1 MRHRETIFRGAALC
15 ALLLLVGCSTA
26 VVTIPGVERAEVPII
41 GVEHLAVL
49 DFVDTEEHAGSGRA
63 ASSALIA
70 RLDREDHYELV
81 ERRAIEQVMNEQRLG
96 LSDIVWDE
104 TAAEV
109 GRLLGADAII
119 VGEVSGYDVETT
131 EYKKEE
137 TVKVRTD
144 EWHYEMRKR
153 WPWSKEKEKVKV
165 YEYEE
170 KKVEV
175 TYREKA
181 GTVRVNYRMVDVST
195 GRVIVARTKTAS
207 YSRKAA
213 ESPEELGEIERW
225 MSILGIGL
233 AADLPDDGKIIS
245 DLLDDVTGQFVAAI
259 SPHRV
264 ERRKVLD
271 KEGGRCTKRGVQL
284 AQAAMWDEAIVE
296 WRKAVLNDPRDAAAH
311 NNLGIAYER
320 AARFE
325 DAWQAYREAI
335 RLDPDHLAYRQNMAH
350 LGSGVSSS
358 TSPTGDTYIVLEVE
372 EDSAVYID
380 YGEEDGARLGD
391 RLQVYREKTV
401 RHPATGQIMGT
412 DTIEIADVEVT
423 EVFPKMSATRVV
435 RRLVEE
441 AIRASY
447 RVKCGKRAGGK
458 GEE

>member
-1 MRHRETIFRGAALC
+1 MPRLDSILKTAPFC
-15 ALLLLVGCSTA
+15 VLLLLGCSTA

-41 GVEHLAVL
+41 GVERLAVL
-49 DFVDTEEHAGSGRA
+49 DFADTEEHAGSGRA
-63 ASSALIA
+63 AASALIGQ
-70 RLDREDHYELV
+70 LDREDHYDLV
-81 ERRAIEQVMNEQRLG
+81 ERRAIEQVMDEQRLG

-119 VGEVSGYDVETT
+119 VGEVSGYGVETT
-131 EYKKEE
+131 EYRQEE
-137 TVKVRTD
+137 TIKVRTD

-153 WPWSKEKEKVKV
+153 WPWSKEKEEVKV

-233 AADLPDDGKIIS
+233 AADLPDDGKILS
-245 DLLDDVTGQFVAAI
+245 DLLDDVTGQFVEAI
-259 SPHRV
+259 SPHHV

-271 KEGGRCTKRGVQL
+271 KEGGQCTKRGVQL
-284 AQAAMWDEAIVE
+284 AQMGMWSEALVE
-296 WRKAVLNDPRDAAAH
+296 WRKALLDDPRDAAAH
-311 NNLGIAYER
+311 NNLAVAYEH
-320 AARFE
+320 AGRFE
-325 DAWQAYREAI
+325 DAWQAYREALS
-335 RLDPDHLAYRQNMAH
+335 LDPDNLAYRQNMAH
-350 LGSGVSSS
+350 LGSDVSSAI
-358 TSPTGDTYIVLEVE
+358 SPTRDTYIVLEVE
-372 EDSAVYID
+372 ESGIVYVD
-380 YGEEDGARLGD
+380 YGQEDGAQLGD

-401 RHPATGQIMGT
+401 RHPTTGQTMGT
-412 DTIEIADVEVT
+412 DTIEIADIEVM
-423 EVFPKMSATRVV
+423 EIFPKMSGTRVV
-435 RRLVEE
+435 RRLAEE
-441 AIRASY
+441 EIRSSY
-447 RVKCGKRAGGK
+447 RARYGK
-458 GEE
+458 GTGE